1 VSPLPECL
9 QCGVCCF
16 SALATY
22 VRVTGDDYDRM
33 GDQAPALVHF
43 VENKAYLKMVDG
55 HCAALVVDPET
66 EQFVCSAYEV
76 RPTICRE
83 LERGSPEC
91 LGEREAKGARPVE
104 RLIRLRAQKGKGPTL

>member
-1 VSPLPECL
+1 
-9 QCGVCCF
+9 
-16 SALATY
+16 
-22 VRVTGDDYDRM
+22 M

-83 LERGSPEC
+83 LERGSSQCEAERY
-91 LGEREAKGARPVE
+91 EREGAVR
-104 RLIRLRAQKGKGPTL
+104 RHLRVLRGE